1 MAKPTEPNQTD
12 PIEPTAPAGNDPA
25 DPAHTEPNDGDVKD
39 SHGQPGINKERHDR
53 EVAEL
58 NAKISELQAK
68 VDEASKTEATAQE
81 LRDEI
86 ATLKSTLANNEVRH
100 ALEGANCVDVD
111 LALSALGNYDG
122 DVNALR
128 EAKPYLFEEK
138 KNVGQTGFKPLGI
151 PNAEKELSDKLDKAF
166 GLI

>member
-1 MAKPTEPNQTD
+1 MAEPTEPNTD
-12 PIEPTAPAGNDPA
+12 EPIEPTAPAGDEPKEPTPNET
-25 DPAHTEPNDGDVKD
+25 TEPEVLDK
-39 SHGQPGINKERHDR
+39 HGQPGINKERHDR

-68 VDEASKTEATAQE
+68 VDEASKAKETADA
-81 LRDEI
+81 LNAEI
-86 ATLKSTLANNEVRH
+86 NDLKKTLANNEVKH
-100 ALEGANCVDVD
+100 ALENANCVDVD
-111 LALSALGNYDG
+111 LALSALASYDG